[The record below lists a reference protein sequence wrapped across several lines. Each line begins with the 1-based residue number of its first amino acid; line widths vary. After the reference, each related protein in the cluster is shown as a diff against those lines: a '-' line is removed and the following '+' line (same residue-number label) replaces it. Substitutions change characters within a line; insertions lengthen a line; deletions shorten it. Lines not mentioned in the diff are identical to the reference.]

1 MDYKN
6 KYLKYK
12 TKYLKLRDG
21 SGFQG
26 YSSQNASNCFV
37 TSQTTTVYQQQEMII
52 QHLQQQ
58 LHYCQYMYNHQQSE
72 Y

>member
-37 TSQTTTVYQQQEMII
+37 TS
-52 QHLQQQ
+52 
-58 LHYCQYMYNHQQSE
+58 
-72 Y
+72 